1 MKLEKIRQK
10 PVEIATITLILLFW
24 MLTPLIAQKYFNYS
38 AINVSFAVTVL
49 YFIFWKI
56 YENRKK
62 FLNP

>member
-1 MKLEKIRQK
+1 MKLKNK
-10 PVEIATITLILLFW
+10 SKTTKLSLISIVILFW

-49 YFIFWKI
+49 YFIVWKI
-56 YENRKK
+56 YENRQK

>member
-10 PVEIATITLILLFW
+10 PVKIASITLILLFW

-38 AINVSFAVTVL
+38 AINVSFAVTVF
-49 YFIFWKI
+49 YFVVWKV
-56 YENRKK
+56 YDNKEK